1 MSRDGEVEEGGI
13 KPLPP
18 EIRSDMARGRRLA
31 WWTIGLM
38 TTVIV
43 VMGFA
48 AGSSQAMRT
57 AWIEDLLSLIPA
69 IVFLVA
75 AHFEP
80 KAPTRLFP
88 FGYHRANS
96 LSFLIAAVALGAVGA
111 SLLIESVMT
120 LIKQEHATVG
130 PMTLFGHDIWAGWM
144 MVAALVYSIVPPVI
158 LGRLKLPVATRLQD
172 KVLHTDAM
180 MQKADWMT
188 GLAGIAGVIGLG
200 LGFWW
205 ADAAA
210 AAIISLSILN
220 DGIKALRSA
229 TAELVDGAP
238 RALDKDAEAEDA
250 ASLRHELEARYP
262 GAEVR
267 LRETGRFIH
276 AEVAGAERPDRV
288 VDLKALW
295 PGPPERA
302 WRLAQLSFVAR
313 DERGPGAPGDFGS

>member
-1 MSRDGEVEEGGI
+1 MSRDAEVGHGGHGGI
-13 KPLPP
+13 RPLPA
-18 EIRSDMARGRRLA
+18 EIRSDMARGRALA

-38 TTVIV
+38 VTVIV

-57 AWIEDLLSLIPA
+57 AWIEDVLSLVPA

-130 PMTLFGHDIWAGWM
+130 PMRLFGHDIWAGWV
-144 MVAALVYSIVPPVI
+144 MVAALVYSIAPPVI
-158 LGRLKLPVATRLQD
+158 LGRLKLPIARRLQD

-188 GLAGIAGVIGLG
+188 GLAGIAGIVGIGLG
-200 LGFWW
+200 YWW
-205 ADAAA
+205 ADAVAA
-210 AAIISLSILN
+210 GIISFSILH
-220 DGIKALRSA
+220 DGITALRIA
-229 TAELVDGAP
+229 VAELADGAP
-238 RALDKDAEAEDA
+238 RELGSTKLEEEAGALRAR
-250 ASLRHELEARYP
+250 LLELYP
-262 GAEVR
+262 GADVR
-267 LRETGRFIH
+267 LRDSGRFIL
-276 AEVAGAERPDRV
+276 AQVCGVAPPGP
-288 VDLKALW
+288 VDLDALW
-295 PGPPERA
+295 PGKPERS
-302 WRLAQLSFVAR
+302 WRLAQLSFAPTEI
-313 DERGPGAPGDFGS
+313 DETSA